1 MNYKIIKK
9 KKNPKFMRQ
18 EFNKRIRLSRSSWRK
33 PKGVDSKMR
42 EQRGGHR
49 PIVKIGYGTPRIL
62 RGRLSNGLI
71 EKRIYNKDDLSSL
84 NKDEIALIP
93 RTIGNKLRL
102 VLLKEAQK
110 LKIKVS
116 NFKNIENK
124 IKEIEDEYKLRKE
137 KRAKL
142 KLKKNSKLKESKPKA
157 EKKEDK
163 KESKPKAEKKE
174 SKPKAEKKEDKKESK
189 PKAEKKEDKKE
200 SKPKAEKKEDKKES
214 KPKAEKKESKP
225 KKEGTKK

>member
-1 MNYKIIKK
+1 MKELMNYKIAKK

-62 RGRLSNGLI
+62 RGRLANGLI

-142 KLKKNSKLKESKPKA
+142 KLKKTSKL
-157 EKKEDK
+157 
-163 KESKPKAEKKE
+163 KE

-200 SKPKAEKKEDKKES
+200 SKPK
-214 KPKAEKKESKP
+214 
-225 KKEGTKK
+225 KEGTKK

>member
-1 MNYKIIKK
+1 MKELMNYKITKK

-62 RGRLSNGLI
+62 RGRLANGLI

-137 KRAKL
+137 KRSKL
-142 KLKKNSKLKESKPKA
+142 KLKKTSKL
-157 EKKEDK
+157 
-163 KESKPKAEKKE
+163 KE

-214 KPKAEKKESKP
+214 KPKAEKKEDKKESKP

>member
-1 MNYKIIKK
+1 MKELLKYKIMKK

-62 RGRLSNGLI
+62 RGRLSDGSI
-71 EKRIYNKDDLSSL
+71 EKRIYNKDDLNSL

-137 KRAKL
+137 KRSNL
-142 KLKKNSKLKESKPKA
+142 KSKKNSKLKESKPKV
-157 EKKEDK
+157 EKKE
-163 KESKPKAEKKE
+163 KPKAEKKE
-174 SKPKAEKKEDKKESK
+174 KPKAEKKEK
-189 PKAEKKEDKKE
+189 PKVEKKE
-200 SKPKAEKKEDKKES
+200 
-214 KPKAEKKESKP
+214 KP
-225 KKEGTKK
+225 KKEGTKE